1 MNVITI
7 LWTISEYFLHTYFP
21 LMLPSSWLLMCQ
33 NMCDILWQAV
43 CLQLYPLRLL
53 VTEWTESTVANWS
66 SVLNLS
72 PSSENFIFFLFYP
85 KPDLC
90 VFGLG
95 SLYLRQFNFWLNN
108 CSLTQ
113 RPRAIKKHWKH
124 FLTLSHESGYL
135 WGALLHGGLA
145 QIRQELSK

>member
-7 LWTISEYFLHTYFP
+7 LWTISEYFLHTYFTWI
-21 LMLPSSWLLMCQ
+21 LPSKWCAKICGTYYDKQFACNSTLYDYWLQSEQSQQSQIEALFLISLRAQ
-33 NMCDILWQAV
+33 RIL
-43 CLQLYPLRLL
+43 
-53 VTEWTESTVANWS
+53 
-66 SVLNLS
+66 
-72 PSSENFIFFLFYP
+72 FFFLFYP